1 MSLRS
6 VTTRALGAAA
16 VVSMLAGTAIA
27 QPCVDGGIA
36 SQSFTITAENRI
48 APGVTVS
55 DTLHQV
61 ATGDVNNDGFD
72 DVIVGFAE
80 AAFGDVDE
88 ISRRGV
94 VRVFSGADGSVLRE
108 FIGAAWSTPAQLDG
122 FGWRVASADVNNDGF
137 DDVLVGIRRF
147 NNGNG
152 RVAVFSGATGS
163 LLYNINGF
171 GGDFGNQIIN
181 IGDITGDNRNDL
193 LITLPAYNPAGDP
206 VPPGA
211 ITIHNGAN
219 GALID
224 NNVGGGLNPRLGRV
238 AAKIADLNN
247 DGVNEVAVA
256 TNQSVIAFDPT
267 DLSAGLWI
275 RVVDQFGG
283 GDLALAG
290 IGDVNDD
297 GSDDVAAVRNGEF
310 FVLSGANG
318 NVISDEVAIYPFGA
332 SGFASSF
339 SDLNADGV
347 NDFIVAVRGVTGDEE
362 ELINVDAATGEIL
375 ARRTSPVFFDPDL
388 SADIVGYATGLA
400 VGDVNNDG
408 ALDAIVARSITQF
421 IEAPFSE
428 SVTALVYTGVPC
440 AGDIN
445 ADGAINF
452 NDLNTVLASF
462 GQNGSGIPG
471 DGDCNGTVNFN
482 DLNTVLASFGT
493 SCD

>member
-1 MSLRS
+1 
-6 VTTRALGAAA
+6 
-16 VVSMLAGTAIA
+16 
-27 QPCVDGGIA
+27 
-36 SQSFTITAENRI
+36 
-48 APGVTVS
+48 
-55 DTLHQV
+55 
-61 ATGDVNNDGFD
+61 
-72 DVIVGFAE
+72 
-80 AAFGDVDE
+80 
-88 ISRRGV
+88 

-108 FIGAAWSTPAQLDG
+108 FTGATWTTPAQLDG

-137 DDVLVGIRRF
+137 DDVLIGIRRI
-147 NNGNG
+147 NGGDG
-152 RVAVFSGATGS
+152 RVAVFSGATGN

-171 GGDFGNQIIN
+171 GGDFGAQIIN

-193 LITLPAYNPAGDP
+193 LITLPSFNPNGDP

-211 ITIHNGAN
+211 ITIHSGAT

-247 DGVNEVAVA
+247 DGISEVAVA

-290 IGDVNDD
+290 IGDVNND
-297 GSDDVAAVRNGEF
+297 GSDDVAAVRNGEY
-310 FVLSGANG
+310 FVLSGASG
-318 NVISDEVAIYPFGA
+318 NIISDEVTIYPFGA
-332 SGFASSF
+332 NGFASSF
-339 SDLNADGV
+339 SDLNNDGV
-347 NDFIVAVRGVTGDEE
+347 NDFIVAVRGVSGDEE
-362 ELINVDAATGEIL
+362 ELINVDAVTGEIL

-388 SADIVGYATGLA
+388 SADVVGYATGLA

-421 IEAPFSE
+421 VDAPFSE

-462 GQNGSGIPG
+462 GQTGTGIQG

-482 DLNTVLASFGT
+482 DLNTVLAAFGT
-493 SCD
+493 TCD

>member
-1 MSLRS
+1 
-6 VTTRALGAAA
+6 
-16 VVSMLAGTAIA
+16 MLAGTAIA

-36 SQSFTITAENRI
+36 SQSFTITADNRI
-48 APGVTVS
+48 APGVTVGDS
-55 DTLHQV
+55 LHQV
-61 ATGDVNNDGFD
+61 AAGDVNNDGFD

-80 AAFGDVDE
+80 AAFGEVGE

-108 FIGAAWSTPAQLDG
+108 FTGATWTTPAQLDG

-137 DDVLVGIRRF
+137 DDVLIGIRRI
-147 NNGNG
+147 NGGDG
-152 RVAVFSGATGS
+152 RVAVFSGATGN

-171 GGDFGNQIIN
+171 GGDFGAQIIN

-193 LITLPAYNPAGDP
+193 LITLPSFNPNGDP

-211 ITIHNGAN
+211 ITIHSGAT

-247 DGVNEVAVA
+247 DGISEVAVA

-290 IGDVNDD
+290 IGDVNND
-297 GSDDVAAVRNGEF
+297 GSDDVAAVRNGEY
-310 FVLSGANG
+310 FVLSGASG
-318 NVISDEVAIYPFGA
+318 NIISDEVTIYPFGA
-332 SGFASSF
+332 NGFASSF
-339 SDLNADGV
+339 SDLNNDGV
-347 NDFIVAVRGVTGDEE
+347 NDFIVAVRGVSGDEE
-362 ELINVDAATGEIL
+362 ELINVDAVTGEIL

-388 SADIVGYATGLA
+388 SADVVGYATGLA

-421 IEAPFSE
+421 VDAPFSE

-462 GQNGSGIPG
+462 GQTGTGIQG

-482 DLNTVLASFGT
+482 DLNTVLAAFGT
-493 SCD
+493 TCD

>member
-6 VTTRALGAAA
+6 VTTRACGAAA
-16 VVSMLAGTAIA
+16 VVSLLAGTALA

-36 SQSFTITAENRI
+36 SQSFTITAESRI
-48 APGVTVS
+48 APGVTVG

-61 ATGDVNNDGFD
+61 ATGDINNDGFD

-80 AAFGDVDE
+80 AAFGEVGE
-88 ISRRGV
+88 VSRRGV

-108 FIGAAWSTPAQLDG
+108 FTGATWTTPAQLDG
-122 FGWRVASADVNNDGF
+122 FGWRVGSADVNNDGF
-137 DDVLVGIRRF
+137 DDVLISIRRF

-152 RVAVFSGATGS
+152 RVAVYSGATGN

-181 IGDITGDNRNDL
+181 LGDVTGDNRDDVL
-193 LITLPAYNPAGDP
+193 LTLPAYNPNGDP

-211 ITIHNGAN
+211 ITIHNGAT

-247 DGVNEVAVA
+247 DGINEVAIA

-290 IGDVNDD
+290 VGDVDND
-297 GSDDVAAVRNGEF
+297 GTDDVATVRNGEY
-310 FVLSGANG
+310 FVLSGATG
-318 NVISDEVAIYPFGA
+318 SVVTDEVSIYPFGA

-339 SDLNADGV
+339 SDLNSDGIADFV
-347 NDFIVAVRGVTGDEE
+347 VAVRGVTGNEE

-388 SADIVGYATGLA
+388 DSEVIGYATGLA

-408 ALDAIVARSITQF
+408 SLDAVVARSMTQF
-421 IEAPFSE
+421 VNAPFTE

-445 ADGAINF
+445 ADGEINF
-452 NDLNTVLASF
+452 SDLNTVLASF

-482 DLNTVLASFGT
+482 DLNTVLAAFGS